1 MAISFQYWREDGGVF
16 LFLFIL
22 MSVFSCVRVCVFK
35 GLKLNIIAY
44 QRKIVNV
51 KCYQTDVFHLRSIL
65 AFGLFASN
73 RPVES
78 PISKEFCFLF
88 LRGEPEWDR
97 SGEDS
102 SGEQRTD
109 WTWEAAFK
117 RLWKNRSGCIDS
129 STSHSECEEPST
141 PGSVE

>member
-1 MAISFQYWREDGGVF
+1 MAISFQDWREDGAVF

-22 MSVFSCVRVCVFK
+22 MSVFSCVCVFK

-51 KCYQTDVFHLRSIL
+51 PCFQMDNVFHLRSIL

-78 PISKEFCFLF
+78 PISKEFCFSF
-88 LRGEPEWDR
+88 LCGEPE
-97 SGEDS
+97 
-102 SGEQRTD
+102 
-109 WTWEAAFK
+109 
-117 RLWKNRSGCIDS
+117 
-129 STSHSECEEPST
+129 
-141 PGSVE
+141 